1 MTRIVRTTYRYR
13 RPPRKRQAVALEVPA
28 VVKAADP
35 ARASKQG
42 RGSPP
47 APANDGRTPTP
58 PLAAEKKPA
67 IVSIRRRGRFGYAE
81 DLTPEELRRRADA
94 ADALFRDIVRRIAE
108 TT

>member
-1 MTRIVRTTYRYR
+1 MTRIVRTTYRYK
-13 RPPRKRQAVALEVPA
+13 RPPRRKKPVALEVPA

-58 PLAAEKKPA
+58 LAAADKNPA
-67 IVSIRRRGRFGYAE
+67 IVSIRQRGRFGYAE
-81 DLTPEELRRRADA
+81 DLTPEELRRLPCHDRAVEGA
-94 ADALFRDIVRRIAE
+94 QCLGR
-108 TT
+108 